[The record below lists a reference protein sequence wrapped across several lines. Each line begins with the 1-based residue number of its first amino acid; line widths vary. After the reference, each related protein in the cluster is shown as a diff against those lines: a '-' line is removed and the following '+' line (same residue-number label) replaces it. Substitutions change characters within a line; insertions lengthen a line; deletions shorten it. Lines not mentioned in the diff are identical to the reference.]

1 RAPARRPAT
10 SPRPGTAPG
19 PERPCRVPRRAVRGR
34 AVRRPPRHGMSG
46 RQLGGR
52 RDRAVALYEGE
63 PTARPAS
70 FEALQSSGR
79 KLSAT
84 ARTPYGFEHSV
95 HTPCERGATTLSGTE
110 PPGGPDMQPNTLLD
124 AILDE
129 AGISHAGLAA
139 HVNQAGR
146 TRGLSLRYEHTAVAR
161 WLKGQRPRGQVPDLI
176 CAVVAGGLHRPV
188 TLDAIGLGVPGEP
201 SAPHTGSLSGFVER
215 ATALWRSDQQ
225 QRPHLM
231 GAPAV
236 TGTPAVMPV
245 WEWENPP
252 EDVDVSRGGRPR
264 VTAGDLTM
272 LRAARAHY
280 EQLYRKAGGVATRA
294 RIVGFLNAEAA
305 PLLRGSY
312 TDSTGRQLHRAT
324 GGLVAIAGICAYDSD
339 AHGLAQRYFH
349 QALRLAK
356 ASGDRGLGA
365 YVIALLVN
373 QSLYMREFRQS
384 VAFAEAALRAAGTHI
399 TPALASDLYAMQAK
413 AYAHLGDG
421 SSALACIR
429 RAEQAA
435 ERIRRGHEPEETG
448 YVQPGLVNVQV
459 AEALLSLGELAA
471 AGEHA
476 AAAVDTPAHD
486 RGRVHR
492 LAMLSTIELR
502 QGNADRAVAIA
513 VEMAEQAR
521 GMESQRLRDRLRAVR
536 DHLVRS
542 GCAGTD
548 EAAELIDGALRVP
561 L

>member
-1 RAPARRPAT
+1 
-10 SPRPGTAPG
+10 
-19 PERPCRVPRRAVRGR
+19 
-34 AVRRPPRHGMSG
+34 
-46 RQLGGR
+46 
-52 RDRAVALYEGE
+52 
-63 PTARPAS
+63 
-70 FEALQSSGR
+70 
-79 KLSAT
+79 
-84 ARTPYGFEHSV
+84 
-95 HTPCERGATTLSGTE
+95 
-110 PPGGPDMQPNTLLD
+110 MQPNTLLD

-146 TRGLSLRYEHTAVAR
+146 ARGLTLRYEHTAVAR

-176 CAVVAGGLHRPV
+176 CEVLAARLRRPV
-188 TLDAIGLGVPGEP
+188 TLDDVGLGVPGDP
-201 SAPHTGSLSGFVER
+201 AVPHAGSLSGFVER

-225 QRPHLM
+225 GRPHLL

-245 WEWENPP
+245 WQWENPP
-252 EDVDVSRGGRPR
+252 EDVDVSRGGPHR
-264 VTAGDLTM
+264 VTPGDLEM

-280 EQLYRKAGGVATRA
+280 EQMYRRAGGMATRA
-294 RIVGFLNAEAA
+294 RVVGFLNAEAA

-312 TDSTGRQLHRAT
+312 TDATGRQLHRAT
-324 GGLVAIAGICAYDSD
+324 GALVAVAGICAYDSD

-373 QSLYMREFRQS
+373 QSLFMREFRQA
-384 VAFAEAALRAAGTHI
+384 VAFAEAALRAAGHRI

-413 AYAHLGDG
+413 AYAHLGDAAG
-421 SSALACIR
+421 ALSCIR
-429 RAEQAA
+429 RAEESAA
-435 ERIRRGHEPEETG
+435 RIHRGHEPDETG

-459 AEALLSLGELAA
+459 AEALLRLGELAA

-492 LAMLSTIELR
+492 LAMLCTVELR
-502 QGNADRAVAIA
+502 QGNADRAVAVA
-513 VEMAEQAR
+513 VQMAEQAR
-521 GMESQRLRDRLRAVR
+521 GMESQRLRDRLREVR
-536 DHLVRS
+536 EHLIRS
-542 GCAGTD
+542 GYAGTA

>member
-1 RAPARRPAT
+1 
-10 SPRPGTAPG
+10 
-19 PERPCRVPRRAVRGR
+19 
-34 AVRRPPRHGMSG
+34 
-46 RQLGGR
+46 
-52 RDRAVALYEGE
+52 
-63 PTARPAS
+63 
-70 FEALQSSGR
+70 
-79 KLSAT
+79 
-84 ARTPYGFEHSV
+84 
-95 HTPCERGATTLSGTE
+95 
-110 PPGGPDMQPNTLLD
+110 MQPNTLLD

-139 HVNQAGR
+139 HVNQAGKA
-146 TRGLSLRYEHTAVAR
+146 RGLSLRYEHTAVAR

-176 CAVVAGGLHRPV
+176 CEVLAGRLQRTVA
-188 TLDAIGLGVPGEP
+188 LDDIGLGVPGIP
-201 SAPHTGSLSGFVER
+201 AARQGSMASTLSGFVER
-215 ATALWRSDQQ
+215 ATALWRSDEQ
-225 QRPHLM
+225 QRPHLL

-252 EDVDVSRGGRPR
+252 EDVDVSRGGRHP
-264 VTAGDLTM
+264 VSMAEVEM
-272 LRAARAHY
+272 MRAARTHY
-280 EQLYRKAGGVATRA
+280 EQMYRKTGGVAMRT

-305 PLLRGSY
+305 PLIRGSY
-312 TDSTGRQLHRAT
+312 TDAMGRQLHRAT

-373 QSLYMREFRQS
+373 QSLFMREYRQA
-384 VAFAEAALRAAGTHI
+384 VAFAEAALRAAGRDI

-421 SSALACIR
+421 SSALSCIR
-429 RAEQAA
+429 RAEAA
-435 ERIRRGHEPEETG
+435 ADRIRRGREPDETG

-459 AEALLSLGELAA
+459 AEALLSLGDLTGAH
-471 AGEHA
+471 EHA

-492 LAMLSTIELR
+492 LAMLSQIELR
-502 QGNADRAVAIA
+502 QGNTDEAVATA

-536 DHLVRS
+536 EHLVRS
-542 GCAGTD
+542 DCAGTA

>member
-1 RAPARRPAT
+1 
-10 SPRPGTAPG
+10 
-19 PERPCRVPRRAVRGR
+19 
-34 AVRRPPRHGMSG
+34 
-46 RQLGGR
+46 
-52 RDRAVALYEGE
+52 
-63 PTARPAS
+63 
-70 FEALQSSGR
+70 
-79 KLSAT
+79 
-84 ARTPYGFEHSV
+84 
-95 HTPCERGATTLSGTE
+95 
-110 PPGGPDMQPNTLLD
+110 MQPNTLLD

-129 AGISHAGLAA
+129 AGVSHAGLAA

-146 TRGLSLRYEHTAVAR
+146 RRGLVLRYEHTAVAR

-176 CAVVAGGLHRPV
+176 CEVLAGRLQRPV
-188 TLDAIGLGVPGEP
+188 TLDDIGLGVPGEP
-201 SAPHTGSLSGFVER
+201 STPHAGSLSGFVER
-215 ATALWRSDQQ
+215 ATALWRSDEQ
-225 QRPHLM
+225 QRPHVL

-252 EDVDVSRGGRPR
+252 EDVDVSRGGRHR
-264 VTAGDLTM
+264 VTTADIEM
-272 LRAARAHY
+272 LRAARTHY
-280 EQLYRKAGGVATRA
+280 EQMYRKAGGIATRT

-312 TDSTGRQLHRAT
+312 TDATGRQLHRAT
-324 GGLVAIAGICAYDSD
+324 GGLVAVTGICAYDSD

-373 QSLYMREFRQS
+373 QSLFMREYRQA
-384 VAFAEAALRAAGTHI
+384 VAFAESALRAAGRHI

-413 AYAHLGDG
+413 AYAHLGDAG
-421 SSALACIR
+421 SALACIR
-429 RAEQAA
+429 RAETAA
-435 ERIRRGHEPEETG
+435 DRIRRGYEPDETG

-471 AGEHA
+471 AREHA
-476 AAAVDTPAHD
+476 VAAVGNPAHD

-492 LAMLSTIELR
+492 LAMLCTIELR
-502 QGNADRAVAIA
+502 QGQADKAVATA
-513 VEMAEQAR
+513 VQMAEQAR

-536 DHLVRS
+536 EHLVRCGS
-542 GCAGTD
+542 AGTA